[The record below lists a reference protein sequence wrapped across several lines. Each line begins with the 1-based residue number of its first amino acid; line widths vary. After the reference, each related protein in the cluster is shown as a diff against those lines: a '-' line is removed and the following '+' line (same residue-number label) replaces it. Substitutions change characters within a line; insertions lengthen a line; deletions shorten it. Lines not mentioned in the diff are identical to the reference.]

1 MLFRSIEL
9 LAQENVET
17 IDPATGEKSNKLT
30 DLMNAKAEQYNDDYP
45 PVRAYRKFQG
55 KASETEGSVS
65 LMISAMLNIC
75 ETAEVKRIF
84 AGNDIDIRTIGQ
96 QPTVVFLVMPDNVNT
111 YTWITSMFYTQMFD
125 TLIRLSDDEIKGPL
139 PYEVQV
145 WMDEFYA
152 GARPADTEK
161 LLGVIRSRNIS
172 MVPILQ

>member
-1 MLFRSIEL
+1 
-9 LAQENVET
+9 
-17 IDPATGEKSNKLT
+17 
-30 DLMNAKAEQYNDDYP
+30 
-45 PVRAYRKFQG
+45 
-55 KASETEGSVS
+55 
-65 LMISAMLNIC
+65 MLNIC

-84 AGNDIDIRTIGQ
+84 SGNDIDIRTIGQ

-152 GARPADTEK
+152 GARPADTT
-161 LLGVIRSRNIS
+161 GRTPRSAPDPNATPARTSRPRRPTTCRNRSRR
-172 MVPILQ
+172 